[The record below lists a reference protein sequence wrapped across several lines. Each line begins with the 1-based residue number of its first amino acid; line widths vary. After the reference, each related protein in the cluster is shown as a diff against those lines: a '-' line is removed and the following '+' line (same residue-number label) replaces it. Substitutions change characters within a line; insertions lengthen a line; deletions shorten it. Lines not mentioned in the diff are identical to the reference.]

1 MFSKDNARQIS
12 DGVADAKLPEWI
24 ARDIFKIIIEWISKW
39 KKNILNG
46 IPKGFSN
53 DLSEEF
59 PKQLFNAISKKS
71 SEKIAKEL
79 F

>member
-39 KKNILNG
+39 KKKHTERNSEG
-46 IPKGFSN
+46 IFKWFVGG
-53 DLSEEF
+53 
-59 PKQLFNAISKKS
+59 ISK
-71 SEKIAKEL
+71 AA